1 MQTSYLPNCLKN
13 ISRMMHWKTALAIF
27 VVLSGSLALANDF
40 RTIDEKQYK
49 GVTATRLEPD
59 ARAAVHETRTQSE
72 EGLQFPNAS
81 EMTMPVE
88 DFSATPPTRSSFMA
102 TWNNITWATGYL
114 LDVSTSSSFNSYV
127 EGYHDLDV
135 GKVTRSVVTGLNPGA
150 TSQYRVRPY
159 GATGIGEYSEVQ
171 TGATVATTGLTI
183 QATFD
188 ISITE
193 KPHAATIEAA
203 FTRAISRLESLFSDP
218 ITIHIRFR
226 YATTRPNGDPL
237 PAGTLAQSAS
247 VAYTIPW
254 GTFIPQLRADAT
266 TTHDSLANE
275 SLPASEL
282 SPNIVASSANA
293 RAVGFN
299 APPAMHANGTVGTGG
314 PYDGI
319 VTLNSAHPFQ
329 FTRPVTGSEYD
340 AESTSEHEIDEVMGI
355 GSYLNIANGT
365 NLRPE
370 DLFSWSSHGTRNLT
384 SSGTR
389 YLSTNGGASV
399 LIHLNQSGN
408 GDFGDWLSA
417 ACPQAHPYVQNAF
430 GCTGQSYDVT
440 QVSPEGITLDVIG
453 YDLVL
458 AR

>member
-1 MQTSYLPNCLKN
+1 MKTSYLPNRPKI
-13 ISRMMHWKTALAIF
+13 ISRMKHWKRALAIL
-27 VVLSGSLALANDF
+27 VVLSASLAVANDF
-40 RTIDEKQYK
+40 KTTEGRQYK
-49 GVTATRLEPD
+49 RVTATRLEPD
-59 ARAAVHETRTQSE
+59 VSAALHETRTRSE

-88 DFSATPPTRSSFMA
+88 VFSAAPPTRSSFMA

-114 LDVSTSSSFNSYV
+114 LDVSTSSSFSSYV
-127 EGYHDLDV
+127 QGYHDLDV
-135 GKVTRSVVTGLNPGA
+135 GKVTGLVVTGLNPGS
-150 TSQYRVRPY
+150 TYHYRVRAY
-159 GATGIGEYSEVQ
+159 GASGISDYSQVMTG
-171 TGATVATTGLTI
+171 TTVATAGLTI

-193 KPHAATIEAA
+193 RPHAVTIEAA
-203 FTRAISRLESLFSDP
+203 INRAISRLESLFSDP

-226 YATTRPNGDPL
+226 YATTRPNGNPL

-254 GTFIPQLRADAT
+254 GTFISALRADAT
-266 TTHDSLANE
+266 TTHDNLANE

-282 SPNIVASSANA
+282 SANIVASSANA

-299 APPAMHANGTVGTGG
+299 APPAMHANGTVGAGG

-329 FTRPVTGSEYD
+329 FTRPVSGSEFD
-340 AESTSEHEIDEVMGI
+340 AESTTEHEIDEVMGI
-355 GSYLNIANGT
+355 GSYLNIVGGT
-365 NLRPE
+365 NVRPE

-389 YLSTNGGASV
+389 YLSINGGASV

-430 GCTGQSYDVT
+430 GCTGESYDVT
-440 QVSPEGITLDVIG
+440 HVSPEGITLDVIG